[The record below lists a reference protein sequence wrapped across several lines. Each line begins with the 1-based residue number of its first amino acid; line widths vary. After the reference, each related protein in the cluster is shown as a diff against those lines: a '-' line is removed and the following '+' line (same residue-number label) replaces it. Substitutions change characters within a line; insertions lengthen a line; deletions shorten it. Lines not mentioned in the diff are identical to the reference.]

1 MEIDLE
7 SDERGIILKDLLNL
21 GSLAGAGWHDD
32 DHVVRVLDNGVA
44 SISVASD
51 G

>member
-7 SDERGIILKDLLNL
+7 SNRRGIILKDLLKL
-21 GSLAGAGWHDD
+21 GSLASAGGHDD
-32 DHVVRVLDNGVA
+32 DHVVRVLDNGVV